1 MEENNL
7 LINRSFVSHSGNVLP
22 YKIEC
27 DALTDDDIN
36 TVAAIISAN
45 AKFDRV
51 IGIPT
56 GGIRLQFALGKYLTL
71 AGLEQKILIV
81 DDVYTTGASMEEK
94 RQEIVSNHKGFIDI
108 NDIIGWVIFAR
119 GKTPDWIN
127 AVFTVTPD

>member
-1 MEENNL
+1 MKENNL
-7 LINRSFVSHSGNVLP
+7 LINRSFISHAGKSLP

-36 TVAAIISAN
+36 TVAAII
-45 AKFDRV
+45 AKRVEFDRV

-56 GGIRLQFALGKYLTL
+56 GGLRLQFALGKYL
-71 AGLEQKILIV
+71 GLGQKILIV
-81 DDVYTTGASMEEK
+81 DDVLTTGASMEEK
-94 RQEIVSNHKGFIDI
+94 RQAIIKDHRGFIDV

-119 GKTPDWIN
+119 GETPDWIN